1 MLAQRIWKLAGRR
14 NSIVAFDM
22 RWVSG
27 VFFVLYLGFVVLFF
41 WGLKHFRKAL
51 ESESSQNGDENHED
65 S

>member
-1 MLAQRIWKLAGRR
+1 M
-14 NSIVAFDM
+14 AFDM